1 MDNNKIEMNFIKC
14 FPHHPQKF
22 FRMKI
27 FFKIPDL
34 SLTCKANLAKLLVVI
49 W

>member
-1 MDNNKIEMNFIKC
+1 MDNSKIETHSIKC

-22 FRMKI
+22 LGMKI
-27 FFKIPDL
+27 FLEVPDL
-34 SLTCKANLAKLLVVI
+34 SLTCKANLAKLLVFI

>member
-1 MDNNKIEMNFIKC
+1 MDNSKIETHSIKC

-22 FRMKI
+22 FRIKI
-27 FFKIPDL
+27 FLEVPDL
-34 SLTCKANLAKLLVVI
+34 SLTCKTNLAKLLVVI